1 MTKLEGTSVF
11 DQKNAVF
18 KKTLEDLSA
27 PFGKQI
33 AIQAAGT
40 DGFHFSLNAT
50 QRMLSASLIKLP
62 ILLYACERAAES
74 PELFRQ
80 QVLLKDSEIVG
91 GSGVLQV
98 LSGRTWSV
106 RDLLALMINVS
117 DNTATNLLIDFL
129 GKKQVQDWIIENG
142 FDGTC
147 LGRKLMDEA
156 AESAGQRNR
165 ISAADACA
173 MIERVMTLEGPES
186 GTIRSWFLHQQFR
199 GKLPALFDEL
209 SCPVDVYNKTGEM
222 GEVDHDAASF
232 VCGGHRLTIA
242 VLTEGIKNRQKVLTA
257 IQNIGKETA
266 DYLRSF

>member
-1 MTKLEGTSVF
+1 MQGTPVF
-11 DQKNAVF
+11 DQKNAVL

-27 PFGKQI
+27 PFGKRI

-40 DGFHFSLNAT
+40 DGFRFSLNAA
-50 QRMLSASLIKLP
+50 QPMLSASLIKLP
-62 ILLYACERAAES
+62 ILLYACRQAVKS
-74 PELFRQ
+74 PGLFRQ
-80 QVLLKDSEIVG
+80 QVTLKDSEIVG

-117 DNTATNLLIDFL
+117 DNTATNLLIDFF
-129 GKKQVQDWIIENG
+129 GKIQIQHWIRVNG
-142 FDGTC
+142 FNGTF

-156 AESAGQRNR
+156 AESAGQRNKT
-165 ISAADACA
+165 SAADACA

-209 SCPVDVYNKTGEM
+209 PCPVAVYNKTGEM

-232 VCGGHRLTIA
+232 VCGGHRLSIA
-242 VLTEGIKNRQKVLTA
+242 VLTEGIKNRQKVLAA
-257 IQNIGKETA
+257 IQTIGRKIA
-266 DYLRSF
+266 DYLLSL